1 MKNLLIGIAI
11 LILFSCSSS
20 PKIKTEKGP
29 EERLI
34 EKPQINY
41 KLNSLPKG
49 INVIYF
55 SDLAIK
61 EPFPD
66 EVKGLLT
73 NYYSFSKNKEYF
85 PDINF
90 IDLNEEDSCSFNF
103 DKKNY
108 NLIFLLK
115 NSMNKRSEEL
125 CLNRFTNNQTLVI
138 LDSNNTFIP
147 KNLKTFLINRDD
159 DKSRL
164 INLMSSYSENIMII
178 DNDVTKDKYEI
189 GEIWKNKFNKKVS
202 EYKTLNN
209 KESNQSIFSNLLLI
223 EQSLKRKR
231 KLSRIISKD
240 LEHKSRARKDI
251 DTLILSVNTQEAR
264 SLKPAL
270 DYSYFEGMKVFLIND
285 WAGDIRFNKTDK
297 DLENV
302 ISIDIPFLLPTDLPE
317 DLELLQNKTRNF
329 AIGYD
334 AFEIVLLIKGTS
346 NLDKITYKGLTGQIT
361 IKDKNINRKSII
373 FVFKNGIYEYLN

>member
-20 PKIKTEKGP
+20 PKIETEKGP

-55 SDLAIK
+55 SDLTIK

-73 NYYSFSKNKEYF
+73 NYYSFSKNRGYF

-90 IDLNEEDSCSFNF
+90 IDLNEEDACSINF

-115 NSMNKRSEEL
+115 NSLNKRSEEL

-138 LDSNNTFIP
+138 SDSDNTYIP

-209 KESNQSIFSNLLLI
+209 KDSNQSIFSNLLLI

-251 DTLILSVNTQEAR
+251 DTLILSVNTQQAR

-270 DYSYFEGMKVFLIND
+270 DYSYFEGMEVFLIND
-285 WAGDIRFNKTDK
+285 WTGNIRFNKTDK

-302 ISIDIPFLLPTDLPE
+302 ISIDIPFLLPADLPE

>member
-115 NSMNKRSEEL
+115 NSLNKRSEEL

-138 LDSNNTFIP
+138 SDSDNTFIP

-164 INLMSSYSENIMII
+164 IKLMSSYSDNIMII

-240 LEHKSRARKDI
+240 LEHKSRARKDM
-251 DTLILSVNTQEAR
+251 DALILSVNTQEAR

-317 DLELLQNKTRNF
+317 SLELLQNKTRNF

-334 AFEIVLLIKGTS
+334 AFEIVLLTKGTS
-346 NLDKITYKGLTGQIT
+346 NLEKITYKGLTGQIT

>member
-73 NYYSFSKNKEYF
+73 NYYSFSKNRGYF

-90 IDLNEEDSCSFNF
+90 IDLNEEDSCSMNF

-115 NSMNKRSEEL
+115 NSLNKGPEEL

-138 LDSNNTFIP
+138 SDSDNTFIP

-164 INLMSSYSENIMII
+164 IKLMSSYSDNIMII

-189 GEIWKNKFNKKVS
+189 GEMWKNKFNKKVS
-202 EYKTLNN
+202 EYKTLNK

-240 LEHKSRARKDI
+240 LKHKSRARKDI

-270 DYSYFEGMKVFLIND
+270 DYSYFEGMEVFLIND
-285 WAGDIRFNKTDK
+285 WAGDIRFNKTEK

-317 DLELLQNKTRNF
+317 GLERLQSKTRNF

-334 AFEIVLLIKGTS
+334 AFEIFLLIKGTS
-346 NLDKITYKGLTGQIT
+346 NLDKITYKGLTGQIRF
-361 IKDKNINRKSII
+361 KDKNINRKSII

>member
-73 NYYSFSKNKEYF
+73 NYYSFSKNREYF

-115 NSMNKRSEEL
+115 NSLNKRSEEL

-138 LDSNNTFIP
+138 SDSDNTFIP

-164 INLMSSYSENIMII
+164 IKLMSSYSDNIMII

-189 GEIWKNKFNKKVS
+189 GEMWKNKFNKKVS
-202 EYKTLNN
+202 EYKTLNK

-270 DYSYFEGMKVFLIND
+270 DYSYFEGMEVFLIND

-317 DLELLQNKTRNF
+317 SLELLQNKTRNF

>member
-20 PKIKTEKGP
+20 PKIETEKGP

-73 NYYSFSKNKEYF
+73 NYYSFSKNRGYF

-251 DTLILSVNTQEAR
+251 DTLILSVNTQQAR

-270 DYSYFEGMKVFLIND
+270 DYSYFEGMEVFLIND

-346 NLDKITYKGLTGQIT
+346 NLEKITYKGLTGQIT

>member
-240 LEHKSRARKDI
+240 LEHKSRARKDM
-251 DTLILSVNTQEAR
+251 DALILSVNTQEAR

-302 ISIDIPFLLPTDLPE
+302 ISIDIPFLLPADLPE

-334 AFEIVLLIKGTS
+334 AFEIVLLTKGTS
-346 NLDKITYKGLTGQIT
+346 NLEKITYKGLTGQIT

>member
-138 LDSNNTFIP
+138 SDSDNTFIP

-240 LEHKSRARKDI
+240 LKHKSRARKDI

-270 DYSYFEGMKVFLIND
+270 DYSYFEGMEVFLIND
-285 WAGDIRFNKTDK
+285 WAGDIRFNKIDK

-302 ISIDIPFLLPTDLPE
+302 ISIDIPFLLPADLPE
-317 DLELLQNKTRNF
+317 DLELLQIKTRNF

>member
-20 PKIKTEKGP
+20 PKIETEKGP

-202 EYKTLNN
+202 EYKTLNK

-270 DYSYFEGMKVFLIND
+270 DYSYFEGMEVFLIND
-285 WAGDIRFNKTDK
+285 WAGDVRFNKTDK

-334 AFEIVLLIKGTS
+334 AFEIVLLTKGTS
-346 NLDKITYKGLTGQIT
+346 NLEKITYKGLTGQIT

>member
-73 NYYSFSKNKEYF
+73 NYYSFSKSREYF

-90 IDLNEEDSCSFNF
+90 IDLNEEDSCSINF

-115 NSMNKRSEEL
+115 NSLNKRSEEL

-138 LDSNNTFIP
+138 SDSDNTFIP

-164 INLMSSYSENIMII
+164 IKLMSSYSDNIMII
-178 DNDVTKDKYEI
+178 DNDVTKDKYKI
-189 GEIWKNKFNKKVS
+189 GEMWKNKFNKKVS
-202 EYKTLNN
+202 EYKTLNK

-270 DYSYFEGMKVFLIND
+270 DYSYFEGMEVFLIND
-285 WAGDIRFNKTDK
+285 WAGDVRFNKTDK

-317 DLELLQNKTRNF
+317 GLELLQNKTRNF

-334 AFEIVLLIKGTS
+334 AFQIVLLIKGAS

-361 IKDKNINRKSII
+361 IKDKNISRKSII

>member
-20 PKIKTEKGP
+20 PKIETEKGP

-240 LEHKSRARKDI
+240 LEHKSRARKDM
-251 DTLILSVNTQEAR
+251 DALILSVNTQEAR

-334 AFEIVLLIKGTS
+334 AFEIVLLTKGTS
-346 NLDKITYKGLTGQIT
+346 NLEKITYKGLTGQIT

>member
-90 IDLNEEDSCSFNF
+90 IDLSKEDSCSMNF

-115 NSMNKRSEEL
+115 NSMNKGSEEL

-138 LDSNNTFIP
+138 SDSDNTFIP

-164 INLMSSYSENIMII
+164 IKLMSSYSDNIMII

-189 GEIWKNKFNKKVS
+189 GEMWKNKFNKKVS
-202 EYKTLNN
+202 EYKTLNK

-270 DYSYFEGMKVFLIND
+270 DYSYFEGMEVFLIND
-285 WAGDIRFNKTDK
+285 WAGDIRFNKIDK

-317 DLELLQNKTRNF
+317 GLERLQSKTRNF

-346 NLDKITYKGLTGQIT
+346 NLDKITYKGLTGQIK

>member
-138 LDSNNTFIP
+138 LDSDNTFIP

-240 LEHKSRARKDI
+240 LEHKSRARKDM
-251 DTLILSVNTQEAR
+251 DALILSVNTQEAR

-334 AFEIVLLIKGTS
+334 AFEIVLLTKGTS
-346 NLDKITYKGLTGQIT
+346 NLEKITYKGLTGQIT

>member
-73 NYYSFSKNKEYF
+73 NYYSFSKSREYF

-90 IDLNEEDSCSFNF
+90 IDLNEEDSCSINF

-115 NSMNKRSEEL
+115 NSLNKRSEEL

-138 LDSNNTFIP
+138 SDSDNTFIP

-164 INLMSSYSENIMII
+164 IKLMSSYSDNIMII
-178 DNDVTKDKYEI
+178 DNDVTKDKYKI
-189 GEIWKNKFNKKVS
+189 GEMWKNKFNKKVS
-202 EYKTLNN
+202 EYKTLNK

-270 DYSYFEGMKVFLIND
+270 DYSYFEGMEVFLIND

-317 DLELLQNKTRNF
+317 SLELLQNKTRNF

-334 AFEIVLLIKGTS
+334 AFEIVLLIKGAS

-361 IKDKNINRKSII
+361 IKDKNISRKSII

>member
-73 NYYSFSKNKEYF
+73 NYYSFSKNREYF

-90 IDLNEEDSCSFNF
+90 IDLNEEDSCSMNF

-115 NSMNKRSEEL
+115 NSLNKRSVEL

-138 LDSNNTFIP
+138 SDSDNTFIP

-164 INLMSSYSENIMII
+164 IKLMSSYSDNIMII

-189 GEIWKNKFNKKVS
+189 GEMWKNKFNKKVS
-202 EYKTLNN
+202 EYKTLNK

-270 DYSYFEGMKVFLIND
+270 DYSYFEGMEVFLIND
-285 WAGDIRFNKTDK
+285 WAGDVRFNKTDK

-317 DLELLQNKTRNF
+317 GLELLQNKTRNF

-334 AFEIVLLIKGTS
+334 AFQIVLLIKGAS

-361 IKDKNINRKSII
+361 IKDKNISRKSII

>member
-73 NYYSFSKNKEYF
+73 NYYSFSKNREYF

-115 NSMNKRSEEL
+115 NSLNKRSEEL

-138 LDSNNTFIP
+138 SDSDNTFIP

-164 INLMSSYSENIMII
+164 IKLMSSYSDNIMII

-189 GEIWKNKFNKKVS
+189 GEMWKNKFNKKVS
-202 EYKTLNN
+202 EYKTLNK

-270 DYSYFEGMKVFLIND
+270 DYSYFEGMEVFLIND

-317 DLELLQNKTRNF
+317 SLELLQNKTRNF

-334 AFEIVLLIKGTS
+334 AFEIVLLIKGTN